1 MVLGIA
7 WGMAAAFGRGWVD
20 EILMRLAD
28 TVMAIPQIL
37 FALVFISAFGADPVK
52 LAVIIG
58 VLLTPTTARLV
69 RSSVLSELQEDYF
82 TAAVAFGSTRR
93 RLLFAEVL
101 PNAKGPI
108 VVQAAINA
116 ANAILL
122 EASMSFVGLGIAP
135 PEATWGTLVQQGYQK
150 MYQSIGY
157 VLFPALFIF
166 VTIWLLNV
174 LADQFGGDRKEGP
187 MTDLTPV
194 LQVQD
199 LTVSYGDVM
208 PVQGIT
214 FAVRPGERIGLVG
227 ESGSGKSLTALS
239 IMRLNDGATLGGS
252 IRLRDRELLTLSPRE
267 MTRVRGGE
275 IAMVYQD
282 PMSSLNPVRTIGH
295 QLVEAIRLH
304 DRVSAAA
311 ARARAV
317 ELLTEVGCRCPRSVW
332 ASTRTSSPAGCGS
345 AS

>member
-1 MVLGIA
+1 MADTLTLALRSARPRRRFAVASWIPLGLLAIIVLACVLAPLLAPYDPAAQSSDRFAGPSAAHLFGTDELGRDLFSRVLYGGQLTVFIAGGATLVAMVLGIA

-69 RSSVLSELQEDYF
+69 RSSVLSELQEDYL
-82 TAAVAFGSTRR
+82 TAAGAFGSTRR

-108 VVQAAINA
+108 IVQAAINA

-157 VLFPALFIF
+157 VLFPALVIF

-174 LADQFGGDRKEGP
+174 LADQFGGDRKG
-187 MTDLTPV
+187 
-194 LQVQD
+194 
-199 LTVSYGDVM
+199 
-208 PVQGIT
+208 
-214 FAVRPGERIGLVG
+214 
-227 ESGSGKSLTALS
+227 
-239 IMRLNDGATLGGS
+239 
-252 IRLRDRELLTLSPRE
+252 
-267 MTRVRGGE
+267 RG
-275 IAMVYQD
+275 
-282 PMSSLNPVRTIGH
+282 R
-295 QLVEAIRLH
+295 
-304 DRVSAAA
+304 
-311 ARARAV
+311 
-317 ELLTEVGCRCPRSVW
+317 
-332 ASTRTSSPAGCGS
+332 
-345 AS
+345 

>member
-1 MVLGIA
+1 MADTLTLALRSTRPRRRLAAASWIPLALLALIVLACVLAPVIAPFDPAAQSPDRFAAPSAVHLFGTDELGRDLFSRVLYGGQLTVFIAAGATLVAMVLGIA
-7 WGMAAAFGRGWVD
+7 WGMAAAFARGWVD
-20 EILMRLAD
+20 ELLMRLAD

-58 VLLTPTTARLV
+58 ILLTPTTARLV

-82 TAAVAFGSTRR
+82 TAAVAFGSKRS

-174 LADQFGGDRKEGP
+174 LADQFGGDRK
-187 MTDLTPV
+187 
-194 LQVQD
+194 
-199 LTVSYGDVM
+199 
-208 PVQGIT
+208 
-214 FAVRPGERIGLVG
+214 
-227 ESGSGKSLTALS
+227 GKG
-239 IMRLNDGATLGGS
+239 R
-252 IRLRDRELLTLSPRE
+252 
-267 MTRVRGGE
+267 
-275 IAMVYQD
+275 
-282 PMSSLNPVRTIGH
+282 
-295 QLVEAIRLH
+295 
-304 DRVSAAA
+304 
-311 ARARAV
+311 
-317 ELLTEVGCRCPRSVW
+317 
-332 ASTRTSSPAGCGS
+332 
-345 AS
+345 

>member
-1 MVLGIA
+1 MADTLTLALRSARPRRRVAVASWIPLGLLAIIVLACVLAPLLAPYDPAAQSSDRFAGPSAAHLFGTDELGRDLFSRVLYGGQLTVFIAGGATLVAMVLGIA

-108 VVQAAINA
+108 IVQAAINA

-174 LADQFGGDRKEGP
+174 LADQFGGDRKG
-187 MTDLTPV
+187 
-194 LQVQD
+194 
-199 LTVSYGDVM
+199 
-208 PVQGIT
+208 
-214 FAVRPGERIGLVG
+214 
-227 ESGSGKSLTALS
+227 
-239 IMRLNDGATLGGS
+239 
-252 IRLRDRELLTLSPRE
+252 
-267 MTRVRGGE
+267 RG
-275 IAMVYQD
+275 
-282 PMSSLNPVRTIGH
+282 R
-295 QLVEAIRLH
+295 
-304 DRVSAAA
+304 
-311 ARARAV
+311 
-317 ELLTEVGCRCPRSVW
+317 
-332 ASTRTSSPAGCGS
+332 
-345 AS
+345 

>member
-1 MVLGIA
+1 MADTLTLALRSARPRRRLALASWIPLALLAVIVLACVLAPVIAPFDPSAQSPDRFAGPSAVHLFGTDELGRDLFSRVLYGGQLTIFIAGGATLVAMVLGIA
-7 WGMAAAFGRGWVD
+7 WGMAAAFARGILD

-58 VLLTPTTARLV
+58 ILLTPTTARLV

-82 TAAVAFGSTRR
+82 TAAVAFGSKRS
-93 RLLFAEVL
+93 RLLFAEML
-101 PNAKGPI
+101 PNARGPI

-174 LADQFGGDRKEGP
+174 LADQFGGDRK
-187 MTDLTPV
+187 
-194 LQVQD
+194 
-199 LTVSYGDVM
+199 
-208 PVQGIT
+208 
-214 FAVRPGERIGLVG
+214 
-227 ESGSGKSLTALS
+227 GKG
-239 IMRLNDGATLGGS
+239 R
-252 IRLRDRELLTLSPRE
+252 
-267 MTRVRGGE
+267 
-275 IAMVYQD
+275 
-282 PMSSLNPVRTIGH
+282 
-295 QLVEAIRLH
+295 
-304 DRVSAAA
+304 
-311 ARARAV
+311 
-317 ELLTEVGCRCPRSVW
+317 
-332 ASTRTSSPAGCGS
+332 
-345 AS
+345 

>member
-1 MVLGIA
+1 MADTLTLALRSARPRRRLALASWIPLALLAVIVLACVLAPLLAPYDPSAQSPDRFAGPSAAHLFGTDELGRDLFSRVLYGGQLTIFIAGGATLVAMVLGIA
-7 WGMAAAFGRGWVD
+7 WGMAAAFARGILD

-58 VLLTPTTARLV
+58 ILLTPTTARLV

-82 TAAVAFGSTRR
+82 TAAVAFGSKRS

-101 PNAKGPI
+101 PNARGPI

-174 LADQFGGDRKEGP
+174 LADQFGGDRK
-187 MTDLTPV
+187 
-194 LQVQD
+194 
-199 LTVSYGDVM
+199 
-208 PVQGIT
+208 
-214 FAVRPGERIGLVG
+214 
-227 ESGSGKSLTALS
+227 GKG
-239 IMRLNDGATLGGS
+239 R
-252 IRLRDRELLTLSPRE
+252 
-267 MTRVRGGE
+267 
-275 IAMVYQD
+275 
-282 PMSSLNPVRTIGH
+282 
-295 QLVEAIRLH
+295 
-304 DRVSAAA
+304 
-311 ARARAV
+311 
-317 ELLTEVGCRCPRSVW
+317 
-332 ASTRTSSPAGCGS
+332 
-345 AS
+345 

>member
-1 MVLGIA
+1 MADTVSLALRARAARRRLPVASWISLGVLALIVLMSVLAPLVAPFDPAQQSSDRFAAPSAAHLFGTDELGRDLFSRVLFGGQLTIFIAGGATLVAMALGIA
-7 WGMAAAFGRGWVD
+7 WGMAAAFTRGVAD
-20 EILMRLAD
+20 EVLMRLAD

-52 LAVIIG
+52 LAIIVG

-69 RSSVLSELQEDYF
+69 RSAVISELQEDYF
-82 TAAVAFGSTRR
+82 TAAVAFGSKRS

-101 PNAKGPI
+101 PNARGPI

-174 LADQFGGDRKEGP
+174 LADQFGGDRK
-187 MTDLTPV
+187 
-194 LQVQD
+194 
-199 LTVSYGDVM
+199 
-208 PVQGIT
+208 
-214 FAVRPGERIGLVG
+214 
-227 ESGSGKSLTALS
+227 
-239 IMRLNDGATLGGS
+239 GA
-252 IRLRDRELLTLSPRE
+252 RR
-267 MTRVRGGE
+267 
-275 IAMVYQD
+275 
-282 PMSSLNPVRTIGH
+282 
-295 QLVEAIRLH
+295 
-304 DRVSAAA
+304 
-311 ARARAV
+311 
-317 ELLTEVGCRCPRSVW
+317 
-332 ASTRTSSPAGCGS
+332 
-345 AS
+345 

>member
-1 MVLGIA
+1 MADTLTLALRSARPRRRIAFASWIPVALLALIVLICVLAPLLAPYDPAAQSSDRFAGPSAAHLFGTDELGRDLFSRVLYGGQLTVFIAGGATLVAMVLGIA
-7 WGMAAAFGRGWVD
+7 WGMAAAFARGWVD

-108 VVQAAINA
+108 IVQAAINA

-174 LADQFGGDRKEGP
+174 LADQFGGDRKG
-187 MTDLTPV
+187 
-194 LQVQD
+194 
-199 LTVSYGDVM
+199 
-208 PVQGIT
+208 
-214 FAVRPGERIGLVG
+214 
-227 ESGSGKSLTALS
+227 
-239 IMRLNDGATLGGS
+239 
-252 IRLRDRELLTLSPRE
+252 
-267 MTRVRGGE
+267 RG
-275 IAMVYQD
+275 
-282 PMSSLNPVRTIGH
+282 R
-295 QLVEAIRLH
+295 
-304 DRVSAAA
+304 
-311 ARARAV
+311 
-317 ELLTEVGCRCPRSVW
+317 
-332 ASTRTSSPAGCGS
+332 
-345 AS
+345 

>member
-1 MVLGIA
+1 MADTLTLALRSARPRRRVAVASWIPLGLLAIIVLACVLAPLLAPYDPAAQSSDRFAGPSAAHLFGTDELGRDLFSRVLYGGQLTVFIAGGATLVAMVLGIA
-7 WGMAAAFGRGWVD
+7 WGMAAAFARGWVD

-108 VVQAAINA
+108 IVQAAINA

-174 LADQFGGDRKEGP
+174 LADQFGGDRKG
-187 MTDLTPV
+187 
-194 LQVQD
+194 
-199 LTVSYGDVM
+199 
-208 PVQGIT
+208 
-214 FAVRPGERIGLVG
+214 
-227 ESGSGKSLTALS
+227 
-239 IMRLNDGATLGGS
+239 
-252 IRLRDRELLTLSPRE
+252 
-267 MTRVRGGE
+267 RG
-275 IAMVYQD
+275 
-282 PMSSLNPVRTIGH
+282 R
-295 QLVEAIRLH
+295 
-304 DRVSAAA
+304 
-311 ARARAV
+311 
-317 ELLTEVGCRCPRSVW
+317 
-332 ASTRTSSPAGCGS
+332 
-345 AS
+345 

>member
-1 MVLGIA
+1 MADTLTLALRSARPRRRVAVASWIPLGLLAIIVLACVLAPLLAPYDPAAQSSDRFAGPSAAHLFGADELGRDLFSRVLYGGQLTVFIAGGATLVAMVLGIA

-174 LADQFGGDRKEGP
+174 LADQFGGDRKG
-187 MTDLTPV
+187 
-194 LQVQD
+194 
-199 LTVSYGDVM
+199 
-208 PVQGIT
+208 
-214 FAVRPGERIGLVG
+214 
-227 ESGSGKSLTALS
+227 
-239 IMRLNDGATLGGS
+239 
-252 IRLRDRELLTLSPRE
+252 
-267 MTRVRGGE
+267 RG
-275 IAMVYQD
+275 
-282 PMSSLNPVRTIGH
+282 R
-295 QLVEAIRLH
+295 
-304 DRVSAAA
+304 
-311 ARARAV
+311 
-317 ELLTEVGCRCPRSVW
+317 
-332 ASTRTSSPAGCGS
+332 
-345 AS
+345 

>member
-1 MVLGIA
+1 MADTLTLALRSARPRRRIALASWIPLALLAVIVLACVLAPIIAPYDPSAQSSDRFAGPSGAHLFGTDELGRDLFSRVLYGGQLTIFIAAGATLVAMVLGIA
-7 WGMAAAFGRGWVD
+7 WGMAAAFGRGILD

-58 VLLTPTTARLV
+58 ILLTPTTARLV

-82 TAAVAFGSTRR
+82 TAAVAFGSKRS

-101 PNAKGPI
+101 PNARGPI

-174 LADQFGGDRKEGP
+174 LADQFGGDRK
-187 MTDLTPV
+187 
-194 LQVQD
+194 
-199 LTVSYGDVM
+199 
-208 PVQGIT
+208 
-214 FAVRPGERIGLVG
+214 
-227 ESGSGKSLTALS
+227 GKG
-239 IMRLNDGATLGGS
+239 R
-252 IRLRDRELLTLSPRE
+252 
-267 MTRVRGGE
+267 
-275 IAMVYQD
+275 
-282 PMSSLNPVRTIGH
+282 
-295 QLVEAIRLH
+295 
-304 DRVSAAA
+304 
-311 ARARAV
+311 
-317 ELLTEVGCRCPRSVW
+317 
-332 ASTRTSSPAGCGS
+332 
-345 AS
+345 

>member
-1 MVLGIA
+1 MADTLTLALRSARPRRRFAVASWIPLGLLAIIVLACVLAPLLAPSDPAAQSSDRFAGPSAAHLFGTDELGRDLFSRVLYGGQLTVFIAGGATLVAMVLGIA
-7 WGMAAAFGRGWVD
+7 WGMAAAFARGWVD

-37 FALVFISAFGADPVK
+37 FALVFISALGADPVK

-174 LADQFGGDRKEGP
+174 LADQFGGDRKG
-187 MTDLTPV
+187 
-194 LQVQD
+194 
-199 LTVSYGDVM
+199 
-208 PVQGIT
+208 
-214 FAVRPGERIGLVG
+214 
-227 ESGSGKSLTALS
+227 
-239 IMRLNDGATLGGS
+239 
-252 IRLRDRELLTLSPRE
+252 
-267 MTRVRGGE
+267 RG
-275 IAMVYQD
+275 
-282 PMSSLNPVRTIGH
+282 R
-295 QLVEAIRLH
+295 
-304 DRVSAAA
+304 
-311 ARARAV
+311 
-317 ELLTEVGCRCPRSVW
+317 
-332 ASTRTSSPAGCGS
+332 
-345 AS
+345 

>member
-1 MVLGIA
+1 MADTLSIALRRRSAQRRPRVAVASWLSVGVLALIVLACVLAPVLSPFDPTAQSPDRFAPPSGAHLFGTDELGRDLLSRVLHGGQLTVLIAGGATLVAMVLGIA
-7 WGMAAAFGRGWVD
+7 WGMAAAFLRGIAD
-20 EILMRLAD
+20 ELLMRLAD

-52 LAVIIG
+52 LAVIVG

-69 RSSVLSELQEDYF
+69 RSAVLTELQEDYF

-101 PNAKGPI
+101 PNARGPI

-174 LADQFGGDRKEGP
+174 LADQFGGDRK
-187 MTDLTPV
+187 
-194 LQVQD
+194 
-199 LTVSYGDVM
+199 
-208 PVQGIT
+208 
-214 FAVRPGERIGLVG
+214 
-227 ESGSGKSLTALS
+227 
-239 IMRLNDGATLGGS
+239 GA
-252 IRLRDRELLTLSPRE
+252 RR
-267 MTRVRGGE
+267 
-275 IAMVYQD
+275 
-282 PMSSLNPVRTIGH
+282 
-295 QLVEAIRLH
+295 
-304 DRVSAAA
+304 
-311 ARARAV
+311 
-317 ELLTEVGCRCPRSVW
+317 
-332 ASTRTSSPAGCGS
+332 
-345 AS
+345 

>member
-1 MVLGIA
+1 MADTLTLALRSARPRRRIAWGSWIPLALLALIVLASVLAPLLAPFDPSAQSSDRFASPSAGHLFGTDELGRDLFSRVLHGGQLTMAIAGGATLVAMLLGIA
-7 WGMAAAFGRGWVD
+7 WGMAAAFGRGVLD
-20 EILMRLAD
+20 EVLMRLAD

-58 VLLTPTTARLV
+58 ILLTPTTARLV

-82 TAAVAFGSTRR
+82 TAAVAFGSTRA
-93 RLLFAEVL
+93 RLLFTEVL
-101 PNAKGPI
+101 PNARGPI

-174 LADQFGGDRKEGP
+174 LADQFGGDRK
-187 MTDLTPV
+187 
-194 LQVQD
+194 
-199 LTVSYGDVM
+199 
-208 PVQGIT
+208 
-214 FAVRPGERIGLVG
+214 
-227 ESGSGKSLTALS
+227 GKG
-239 IMRLNDGATLGGS
+239 R
-252 IRLRDRELLTLSPRE
+252 
-267 MTRVRGGE
+267 
-275 IAMVYQD
+275 
-282 PMSSLNPVRTIGH
+282 
-295 QLVEAIRLH
+295 
-304 DRVSAAA
+304 
-311 ARARAV
+311 
-317 ELLTEVGCRCPRSVW
+317 
-332 ASTRTSSPAGCGS
+332 
-345 AS
+345 

>member
-1 MVLGIA
+1 MADTLTLALASARPRRRLALASWIPLVLLAVIVLACVLAPVIAPYDPSAQSPDRFAGPSAAHLFGTDELGRDLFSRVLFGGQLTIFIAAGATLVAMVLGIA
-7 WGMAAAFGRGWVD
+7 WGMAAAFLRGIWD

-58 VLLTPTTARLV
+58 ILLTPTTARLV

-82 TAAVAFGSTRR
+82 TAAVAFGSKRS

-101 PNAKGPI
+101 PNARGPI

-116 ANAILL
+116 ASAILL

-166 VTIWLLNV
+166 LTIWLLNV
-174 LADQFGGDRKEGP
+174 LADQFGGDRK
-187 MTDLTPV
+187 
-194 LQVQD
+194 
-199 LTVSYGDVM
+199 
-208 PVQGIT
+208 
-214 FAVRPGERIGLVG
+214 
-227 ESGSGKSLTALS
+227 GKG
-239 IMRLNDGATLGGS
+239 R
-252 IRLRDRELLTLSPRE
+252 
-267 MTRVRGGE
+267 
-275 IAMVYQD
+275 
-282 PMSSLNPVRTIGH
+282 
-295 QLVEAIRLH
+295 
-304 DRVSAAA
+304 
-311 ARARAV
+311 
-317 ELLTEVGCRCPRSVW
+317 
-332 ASTRTSSPAGCGS
+332 
-345 AS
+345 

>member
-1 MVLGIA
+1 MADTLTLALRSARPRRRIAFASWIPVALLALIVLICVLAPLLAPYDPAAQSSDRFAGPSAAHLFGTDELGRDLFSRVLYGGQLTVFIAGGATLVAMVLGIA
-7 WGMAAAFGRGWVD
+7 WGMAAAFARGWVD

-82 TAAVAFGSTRR
+82 TAAVAFGSIRR

-174 LADQFGGDRKEGP
+174 LADQFGGDRKG
-187 MTDLTPV
+187 
-194 LQVQD
+194 
-199 LTVSYGDVM
+199 
-208 PVQGIT
+208 
-214 FAVRPGERIGLVG
+214 
-227 ESGSGKSLTALS
+227 
-239 IMRLNDGATLGGS
+239 
-252 IRLRDRELLTLSPRE
+252 
-267 MTRVRGGE
+267 RG
-275 IAMVYQD
+275 
-282 PMSSLNPVRTIGH
+282 R
-295 QLVEAIRLH
+295 
-304 DRVSAAA
+304 
-311 ARARAV
+311 
-317 ELLTEVGCRCPRSVW
+317 
-332 ASTRTSSPAGCGS
+332 
-345 AS
+345 

>member
-1 MVLGIA
+1 VADTLTLALRSARPRRRVALASWIPLGLLAVIVLACVLAPLIAPYDPSAQSPDRFAAPSLAHLFGTDELGRDLFSRVLYGGQLTIFIAGGATLVAMVLGIA
-7 WGMAAAFGRGWVD
+7 WGMAAAFARGILD

-58 VLLTPTTARLV
+58 ILLTPTTARLV

-82 TAAVAFGSTRR
+82 TAAVAFGSRR
-93 RLLFAEVL
+93 SRLLFAEVL
-101 PNAKGPI
+101 PNARGPI

-150 MYQSIGY
+150 MYKSIGY

-174 LADQFGGDRKEGP
+174 LADQFGGDRK
-187 MTDLTPV
+187 
-194 LQVQD
+194 
-199 LTVSYGDVM
+199 
-208 PVQGIT
+208 
-214 FAVRPGERIGLVG
+214 
-227 ESGSGKSLTALS
+227 GKG
-239 IMRLNDGATLGGS
+239 R
-252 IRLRDRELLTLSPRE
+252 
-267 MTRVRGGE
+267 
-275 IAMVYQD
+275 
-282 PMSSLNPVRTIGH
+282 
-295 QLVEAIRLH
+295 
-304 DRVSAAA
+304 
-311 ARARAV
+311 
-317 ELLTEVGCRCPRSVW
+317 
-332 ASTRTSSPAGCGS
+332 
-345 AS
+345 

>member
-1 MVLGIA
+1 MADTLTLALRSTRPRRRLALASWIPLALLALIVLACVLAPIIAPFDPSAQSSDRFAGPSTVHLFGTDELGRDLFSRVLYGGQLTIFIAGGATLVAMVLGIA
-7 WGMAAAFGRGWVD
+7 WGMAAAFARGFWD

-58 VLLTPTTARLV
+58 ILLTPTTARLV

-82 TAAVAFGSTRR
+82 TAAIAFGSKRS

-101 PNAKGPI
+101 PNARGPI

-174 LADQFGGDRKEGP
+174 LADQFGGDRK
-187 MTDLTPV
+187 
-194 LQVQD
+194 
-199 LTVSYGDVM
+199 
-208 PVQGIT
+208 
-214 FAVRPGERIGLVG
+214 
-227 ESGSGKSLTALS
+227 GKG
-239 IMRLNDGATLGGS
+239 R
-252 IRLRDRELLTLSPRE
+252 
-267 MTRVRGGE
+267 
-275 IAMVYQD
+275 
-282 PMSSLNPVRTIGH
+282 
-295 QLVEAIRLH
+295 
-304 DRVSAAA
+304 
-311 ARARAV
+311 
-317 ELLTEVGCRCPRSVW
+317 
-332 ASTRTSSPAGCGS
+332 
-345 AS
+345 

>member
-1 MVLGIA
+1 MADTLTLALRSARPRRRFAAASWIPLGLLAIIVLACVLAPLLAPYDPAAQSSDRFAGPSAAHLFGTDELGRDLFSRVLYGGQLTVFIAGGATLVAMVLGIA

-174 LADQFGGDRKEGP
+174 LADQFGGDRKG
-187 MTDLTPV
+187 
-194 LQVQD
+194 
-199 LTVSYGDVM
+199 
-208 PVQGIT
+208 
-214 FAVRPGERIGLVG
+214 
-227 ESGSGKSLTALS
+227 
-239 IMRLNDGATLGGS
+239 
-252 IRLRDRELLTLSPRE
+252 
-267 MTRVRGGE
+267 RG
-275 IAMVYQD
+275 
-282 PMSSLNPVRTIGH
+282 R
-295 QLVEAIRLH
+295 
-304 DRVSAAA
+304 
-311 ARARAV
+311 
-317 ELLTEVGCRCPRSVW
+317 
-332 ASTRTSSPAGCGS
+332 
-345 AS
+345 

>member
-1 MVLGIA
+1 MADTLTLALRSTRPRPRRRLALASWIPLALLALIVLACVLAPIIAPFDPSAQSSDRFAGPSAVHLFGTDELGRDLFSRVLYGGQLTIFIAGGATLVAMVLGIA
-7 WGMAAAFGRGWVD
+7 WGMAAAFARGLWD

-58 VLLTPTTARLV
+58 ILLTPTTARLV

-82 TAAVAFGSTRR
+82 TAAIAFGSKRS

-101 PNAKGPI
+101 PNARGPI

-174 LADQFGGDRKEGP
+174 LADQFGGDRK
-187 MTDLTPV
+187 
-194 LQVQD
+194 
-199 LTVSYGDVM
+199 
-208 PVQGIT
+208 
-214 FAVRPGERIGLVG
+214 
-227 ESGSGKSLTALS
+227 GKG
-239 IMRLNDGATLGGS
+239 R
-252 IRLRDRELLTLSPRE
+252 
-267 MTRVRGGE
+267 
-275 IAMVYQD
+275 
-282 PMSSLNPVRTIGH
+282 
-295 QLVEAIRLH
+295 
-304 DRVSAAA
+304 
-311 ARARAV
+311 
-317 ELLTEVGCRCPRSVW
+317 
-332 ASTRTSSPAGCGS
+332 
-345 AS
+345 

>member
-1 MVLGIA
+1 MQGAAVADTLTLALRSARPRRRIAFASWIPVALLALIVLICVLAPLLAPYDPAAQSSDRFAGPSAAHLFGTDELGRDLFSRVLYGGQLTVFIAGGATLVAMVLGIA
-7 WGMAAAFGRGWVD
+7 WGMAAAFARGWVD

-174 LADQFGGDRKEGP
+174 LADQFGGDRKG
-187 MTDLTPV
+187 
-194 LQVQD
+194 
-199 LTVSYGDVM
+199 
-208 PVQGIT
+208 
-214 FAVRPGERIGLVG
+214 
-227 ESGSGKSLTALS
+227 
-239 IMRLNDGATLGGS
+239 
-252 IRLRDRELLTLSPRE
+252 
-267 MTRVRGGE
+267 RG
-275 IAMVYQD
+275 
-282 PMSSLNPVRTIGH
+282 R
-295 QLVEAIRLH
+295 
-304 DRVSAAA
+304 
-311 ARARAV
+311 
-317 ELLTEVGCRCPRSVW
+317 
-332 ASTRTSSPAGCGS
+332 
-345 AS
+345 

>member
-1 MVLGIA
+1 MADTLTLALRSARPRRRIALASWVPLALLALIVLACVLAPIIAPYDPSAQSSDRFAGPSGAHLFGTDELGRDLFSRVLYGGQLTVFIAAGATLVAMVLGIA
-7 WGMAAAFGRGWVD
+7 WGMAAAFGRGILD

-58 VLLTPTTARLV
+58 ILLTPTTARLV

-82 TAAVAFGSTRR
+82 TAAVAFGSKRS

-101 PNAKGPI
+101 PNARGPI

-174 LADQFGGDRKEGP
+174 LADQFGGDRK
-187 MTDLTPV
+187 
-194 LQVQD
+194 
-199 LTVSYGDVM
+199 
-208 PVQGIT
+208 
-214 FAVRPGERIGLVG
+214 
-227 ESGSGKSLTALS
+227 GKG
-239 IMRLNDGATLGGS
+239 R
-252 IRLRDRELLTLSPRE
+252 
-267 MTRVRGGE
+267 
-275 IAMVYQD
+275 
-282 PMSSLNPVRTIGH
+282 
-295 QLVEAIRLH
+295 
-304 DRVSAAA
+304 
-311 ARARAV
+311 
-317 ELLTEVGCRCPRSVW
+317 
-332 ASTRTSSPAGCGS
+332 
-345 AS
+345 

>member
-1 MVLGIA
+1 MADTLTLALRSARPRRRVAVASWIPLGLLAIIVLACVLAPLLAPYDPAAQSSERFAGPSAAHLFGTDELGRDLFSRVLYGGQLTVFIAGGATLVAMVLGIA

-108 VVQAAINA
+108 IVQAAINA

-174 LADQFGGDRKEGP
+174 LADQFGGDRK
-187 MTDLTPV
+187 
-194 LQVQD
+194 
-199 LTVSYGDVM
+199 
-208 PVQGIT
+208 
-214 FAVRPGERIGLVG
+214 
-227 ESGSGKSLTALS
+227 GKG
-239 IMRLNDGATLGGS
+239 R
-252 IRLRDRELLTLSPRE
+252 
-267 MTRVRGGE
+267 
-275 IAMVYQD
+275 
-282 PMSSLNPVRTIGH
+282 
-295 QLVEAIRLH
+295 
-304 DRVSAAA
+304 
-311 ARARAV
+311 
-317 ELLTEVGCRCPRSVW
+317 
-332 ASTRTSSPAGCGS
+332 
-345 AS
+345 

>member
-1 MVLGIA
+1 MQGAAVADTLTLALRSTRPRRRLALASWIPLALLAVIVLACVLAPLIAPYDPSAQSPDRFAGPSAAHLFGTDELGRDLFSRVLYGGQLTIFIAGGATLVAMVLGIA
-7 WGMAAAFGRGWVD
+7 WGMAAAFARGILD

-58 VLLTPTTARLV
+58 ILLTPTTARLV

-82 TAAVAFGSTRR
+82 TAAVAFGSKRS

-101 PNAKGPI
+101 PNARGPI

-174 LADQFGGDRKEGP
+174 LADQFGGDRK
-187 MTDLTPV
+187 
-194 LQVQD
+194 
-199 LTVSYGDVM
+199 
-208 PVQGIT
+208 
-214 FAVRPGERIGLVG
+214 
-227 ESGSGKSLTALS
+227 GKG
-239 IMRLNDGATLGGS
+239 R
-252 IRLRDRELLTLSPRE
+252 
-267 MTRVRGGE
+267 
-275 IAMVYQD
+275 
-282 PMSSLNPVRTIGH
+282 
-295 QLVEAIRLH
+295 
-304 DRVSAAA
+304 
-311 ARARAV
+311 
-317 ELLTEVGCRCPRSVW
+317 
-332 ASTRTSSPAGCGS
+332 
-345 AS
+345 

>member
-1 MVLGIA
+1 MADTLTLALRSARPRRRVAVASWIPLGLLALIVLACVLAPVIAPFDPSAQSPDRFAGPSAAHLFGTDELGRDLFSRVLYGGQLTIFIAGGATLVAMVLGIA
-7 WGMAAAFGRGWVD
+7 WGMAAAFGRGWID
-20 EILMRLAD
+20 EVLMRLAD

-58 VLLTPTTARLV
+58 ILLTPTTARLV

-82 TAAVAFGSTRR
+82 TAAVAFGSKRS

-101 PNAKGPI
+101 PNARGPI

-174 LADQFGGDRKEGP
+174 LADQFGGDRK
-187 MTDLTPV
+187 
-194 LQVQD
+194 
-199 LTVSYGDVM
+199 
-208 PVQGIT
+208 
-214 FAVRPGERIGLVG
+214 
-227 ESGSGKSLTALS
+227 GKG
-239 IMRLNDGATLGGS
+239 R
-252 IRLRDRELLTLSPRE
+252 
-267 MTRVRGGE
+267 
-275 IAMVYQD
+275 
-282 PMSSLNPVRTIGH
+282 
-295 QLVEAIRLH
+295 
-304 DRVSAAA
+304 
-311 ARARAV
+311 
-317 ELLTEVGCRCPRSVW
+317 
-332 ASTRTSSPAGCGS
+332 
-345 AS
+345 